1 MQSGGKNGYRN
12 VLTELFFVA
21 GQARY
26 EVMRAP
32 RGLSD
37 FLEPRL
43 HHHDRICTARR
54 APVVGSVSTSS
65 SAVSLSRFVI
75 GVLGLTWLA
84 DIMRRSAQSDRL
96 WWRHVVSASVDR
108 PLAERA
114 LALSEPENAEKG
126 RFLTG
131 PRGRP
136 RGTHLRTTSFRLNAS
151 YAASIS
157 MMMRSLGSR

>member
-12 VLTELFFVA
+12 ALTELFLWLFSRRLCVVKA
-21 GQARY
+21 AAR
-26 EVMRAP
+26 E
-32 RGLSD
+32 LSD

-84 DIMRRSAQSDRL
+84 DIMRRSAHSDRL
-96 WWRHVVSASVDR
+96 WWPMSFPPASIDR
-108 PLAERA
+108 SHWRFQ
-114 LALSEPENAEKG
+114 PENAEKG
-126 RFLTG
+126 
-131 PRGRP
+131 
-136 RGTHLRTTSFRLNAS
+136 
-151 YAASIS
+151 
-157 MMMRSLGSR
+157 